1 MPCSFCSGVGVWYY
15 VDIDR
20 GGQGQ
25 GPYFFLSILNGYPF
39 FFFFLLF
46 ALPFL
51 QVMITRIP
59 SDLLNHCIDLHG
71 TGIFAYA
78 GQHITVIGL
87 VDTKAGI
94 HGNCI
99 IIYRY

>member
-1 MPCSFCSGVGVWYY
+1 
-15 VDIDR
+15 
-20 GGQGQ
+20 
-25 GPYFFLSILNGYPF
+25 
-39 FFFFLLF
+39 
-46 ALPFL
+46 
-51 QVMITRIP
+51 MITRIP